1 MSITKELLVC
11 PCCDYLTLTERGQ
24 YEICEVC
31 FWEDDGTQSPDG
43 YSAPN
48 RLFLVMGQENF
59 LKLGAC
65 DEFAVSMVKKDAKS
79 RYKKQDY
86 STLNLNSKQ
95 VQYKPFADFFKGKMK

>member
-1 MSITKELLVC
+1 MSDTKGLFAC

-31 FWEDDGTQSPDG
+31 FWEDDGTQSLDG

-59 LKLGAC
+59 IKLGAC
-65 DEFAVSMVKKDAKS
+65 DERAVSKVKNDAKS
-79 RYKKQDY
+79 HYKKQNY
-86 STLNLNSKQ
+86 NTLNRNAEQ
-95 VQYKPFADFFKGKMK
+95 VHYKPFADFFKGK